1 LTQPLPLKW
10 LQHLPQD
17 TDDAKRFEQAV
28 RSSTLVL
35 GRLRDILEEDLEAL
49 DRQETSEDQYKLPAW
64 DCLQA
69 HRNGDRARLRKILN
83 LLSFMDQ

>member
-1 LTQPLPLKW
+1 MRQPLPLTWVK
-10 LQHLPQD
+10 HLPPG
-17 TDDAKRFEQAV
+17 TEEARKFEEAV

-35 GRLRDILEEDLEAL
+35 GRLQEILKEDLASL
-49 DRQETSEDQYKLPAW
+49 DRSELTEEQYKDANW
-64 DCLQA
+64 SHLQA